1 MGGTGKMSKGGLYF
15 SIDDKLMDEKISL
28 NNVSLPILKD
38 FIEQVSIFIRGNE
51 SVDLNGV
58 KIAIKPGSVA
68 IVVEETPLIKTAI
81 SEYRIIKSSG
91 DLGKISP
98 VRAKVIANLQEKVR
112 KNPSRLYTISDNI
125 ESAFI
130 DQNSIK
136 ISLDSSYKIVHAD
149 QWVDTEAYLYGRV
162 FNMGGKSKSNVHITL
177 SNGTN
182 IKLDTNEDILADDN
196 KNRLYKEQL
205 VRVKAQRNLR
215 TKELRNE
222 RLVSFEYYEPHFNED
237 EFIKQVARTKLA
249 WKDIPDIVSWV
260 EEVRGN
266 HAKTT

>member
-1 MGGTGKMSKGGLYF
+1 MVEYLTWEVKA
-15 SIDDKLMDEKISL
+15 SL
-28 NNVSLPILKD
+28 TFTL
-38 FIEQVSIFIRGNE
+38 
-51 SVDLNGV
+51 
-58 KIAIKPGSVA
+58 
-68 IVVEETPLIKTAI
+68 
-81 SEYRIIKSSG
+81 
-91 DLGKISP
+91 
-98 VRAKVIANLQEKVR
+98 
-112 KNPSRLYTISDNI
+112 
-125 ESAFI
+125 
-130 DQNSIK
+130 
-136 ISLDSSYKIVHAD
+136 
-149 QWVDTEAYLYGRV
+149 
-162 FNMGGKSKSNVHITL
+162 L